1 MPIESIIEGTW
12 ASDEAPP
19 EWADFVLMRRMHWSW
34 EQLQATPVYVRRY
47 CLDILGML
55 GTYEE
60 QQAAKAN
67 AKSKRAR
74 AG

>member
-1 MPIESIIEGTW
+1 
-12 ASDEAPP
+12 
-19 EWADFVLMRRMHWSW
+19 MRRMHWSW

-60 QQAAKAN
+60 QQAAKAE
-67 AKSKRAR
+67 AKAKRAR